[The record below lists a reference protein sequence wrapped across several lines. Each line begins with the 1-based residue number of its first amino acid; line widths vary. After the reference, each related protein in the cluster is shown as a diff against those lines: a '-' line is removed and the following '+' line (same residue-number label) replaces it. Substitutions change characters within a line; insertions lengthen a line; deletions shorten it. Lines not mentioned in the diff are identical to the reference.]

1 MKKILMTL
9 GACGLLMTGC
19 VDLDQEPL
27 SFPTPENID
36 KTPENVESM
45 LNGLYTNL
53 WYDNYGYNCRTV
65 LMGLGADDIATG
77 SLSKRHANIDAL
89 YVRAGEVATS
99 QSGSNDS
106 EYLWQNFY
114 TVIQSANQWI
124 EGIEGSVDLTEEEK
138 APYIAEAR
146 FFRAFAHFNL
156 IRWFGDVPAFTNSLC
171 TTDAWGNAVITRNPQ
186 EDIYNDVI
194 IPDLQ
199 YAEAYLPDRDDAN
212 NRASGKNSRVNKWAA
227 KACLI
232 DVYMTMAGWPLHQ
245 TDKWALA
252 RDKAWEFIQQSPY
265 ELVDHYEDLWKEA
278 DKDDGTEHIFALNH
292 STVQNMASNYGRS
305 YFLEE
310 EGGWAD
316 YAGDSCFYEM
326 YPDDERKEFNY
337 VTDFVI
343 NRRPVNFRQLT
354 MRSPAINKYR
364 DYGGVSSAQSNG
376 ITPIYRYAQ
385 VLLMYAEAQNEADGA
400 PNQDAFDCLNDV
412 RRRAAIDKSAY
423 QEITAA
429 DLTGNAQEQ
438 FRQLV
443 FDENGWEFFAEFKR
457 WFQLQR
463 TERIYDVNH
472 GYTDAFGVQREA
484 NPRVRESMDRFGI
497 DRNNRQIYL
506 MPLPSREVMDC
517 GFTQNPSF

>member
-9 GACGLLMTGC
+9 GACGLLMAGC
-19 VDLDQEPL
+19 VDLEQEPL

-36 KTPENVESM
+36 KTPNNVESM
-45 LNGLYTNL
+45 LNGLYVNL

-77 SLSKRHANIDAL
+77 SLAKRHANIDAL
-89 YVRAGEVATS
+89 YVRAAEVATS

-114 TVIQSANQWI
+114 GVIQSANQWI

-171 TTDAWGNAVITRNPQ
+171 TTDAWGNATITRNPQ
-186 EDIYNDVI
+186 EDIYNDII
-194 IPDLQ
+194 IPDLK
-199 YAEAYLPDRDDAN
+199 YAWENLPDRDATREAGTN
-212 NRASGKNSRVNKWAA
+212 IRVNKWAA

-232 DVYMTMAGWPLHQ
+232 DVYMTMAGWPLKQ

-252 RDKAWEFIQQSPY
+252 RDEAYEFINTSPY
-265 ELVDHYEDLWKEA
+265 TLVEHYEDLWKEA
-278 DKDDGTEHIFALNH
+278 SKEDGTEHIFALNH
-292 STVQNMASNYGRS
+292 SVNQGTASNYGKS
-305 YFLEE
+305 YYLSE

-316 YAGDSCFYEM
+316 YAADSCFYM
-326 YPDDERKEFNY
+326 NYPDDERKDFNFLATIR
-337 VTDFVI
+337 VGT
-343 NRRPVNFRQLT
+343 RPRPFQQT
-354 MRSPAINKYR
+354 SMRSPAINKYR
-364 DYGGVSSAQSNG
+364 DYGDVSSAQTNG
-376 ITPIYRYAQ
+376 ITPVYRFAQ
-385 VLLMYAEAQNEADGA
+385 ILLMYAEAQNEADGA
-400 PNQDAFDCLNDV
+400 PNQDACDCLYRV
-412 RRRAAIDKSAY
+412 RYRAAKDKAACPV
-423 QEITAA
+423 ITPSDFENQA
-429 DLTGNAQEQ
+429 E
-438 FRQLV
+438 FRQAV

-463 TERIYDVNH
+463 TEMIYNVNY
-472 GYTDAFGVQREA
+472 GYTGGDGVWRDA
-484 NPRVRESMDRFGI
+484 NPRVKASIIQHGI
-497 DRNNRQIYL
+497 TPDNRDIYL
-506 MPLPSREVMDC
+506 LPLPTREASDC

>member
-1 MKKILMTL
+1 
-9 GACGLLMTGC
+9 
-19 VDLDQEPL
+19 
-27 SFPTPENID
+27 
-36 KTPENVESM
+36 
-45 LNGLYTNL
+45 
-53 WYDNYGYNCRTV
+53 
-65 LMGLGADDIATG
+65 
-77 SLSKRHANIDAL
+77 
-89 YVRAGEVATS
+89 
-99 QSGSNDS
+99 
-106 EYLWQNFY
+106 
-114 TVIQSANQWI
+114 
-124 EGIEGSVDLTEEEK
+124 
-138 APYIAEAR
+138 
-146 FFRAFAHFNL
+146 
-156 IRWFGDVPAFTNSLC
+156 
-171 TTDAWGNAVITRNPQ
+171 
-186 EDIYNDVI
+186 
-194 IPDLQ
+194 
-199 YAEAYLPDRDDAN
+199 
-212 NRASGKNSRVNKWAA
+212 
-227 KACLI
+227 
-232 DVYMTMAGWPLHQ
+232 
-245 TDKWALA
+245 
-252 RDKAWEFIQQSPY
+252 
-265 ELVDHYEDLWKEA
+265 
-278 DKDDGTEHIFALNH
+278 
-292 STVQNMASNYGRS
+292 
-305 YFLEE
+305 
-310 EGGWAD
+310 
-316 YAGDSCFYEM
+316 M

-400 PNQDAFDCLNDV
+400 PNQNAFDCLNDV